1 MSLIILKT
9 DEKQKASKKMISN
22 LKVAKGLDAKK
33 YCGRIRLI
41 TDPLA
46 YQKKLR
52 DEWK

>member
-9 DEKQKASKKMISN
+9 DEKQKVAKKVIRN
-22 LKVAKGLDAKK
+22 LKVSKGLNAKK

-52 DEWK
+52 DEWQ